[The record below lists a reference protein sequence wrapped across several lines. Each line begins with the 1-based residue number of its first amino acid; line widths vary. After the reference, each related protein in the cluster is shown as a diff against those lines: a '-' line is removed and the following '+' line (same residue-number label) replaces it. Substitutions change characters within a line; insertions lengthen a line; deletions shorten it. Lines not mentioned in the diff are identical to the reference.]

1 MALRRL
7 SLIRGDSQTY
17 TLTFKKADGTLYS
30 LKNWAVF
37 FTLKTN
43 YSLPD
48 AQASLQ
54 KIYTSSGIFD
64 ATCGSASTT
73 GVAVVTLAPTDTVDL
88 EPQEYDFD
96 ISVRTAAN
104 ESYTVMKEKFDLEYD
119 VTRTAGTAGTAA

>member
-1 MALRRL
+1 MALKRL
-7 SLIRGDSQTY
+7 SLTRGDSQTY
-17 TLTFKKADGTLYS
+17 TLTFKQADGTLYC
-30 LKNWAVF
+30 LKNWVVF

-54 KIYTSSGIFD
+54 KIVTAFADTTAGTS
-64 ATCGSASTT
+64 
-73 GVAVVTLAPTDTVDL
+73 GVATIPLAPTDTVNL

-104 ESYTVMKEKFDLEYD
+104 ETYTIMKGKFDLEYD
-119 VTRTAGTAGTAA
+119 VTRTAGTAGTAE